1 MSAVGAARRGP
12 ARAEALARRRRQE
25 FVLVKALAYAAIAVV
40 SAFMVFPFV
49 WMAVSSL
56 KPFEEIFAGDSFLP
70 RSPTLANYRSLFEQ
84 SDALRKIWNSFFIA
98 GTGTALS
105 VFLCALGGYAF
116 AKFRFPGRTVLFG
129 VMLATMTIPFAV
141 VMVPLFVMM
150 RNAFGWIDTPWP
162 LIVPGAANAF
172 GIFFMRQY
180 MFSIPDEML
189 DAARVDGASEFGI
202 FLRIVVPTAI
212 PGLVSLAIIFFMG
225 SWNNFLWPSAVL
237 RSPENYTVPLMLRAL
252 QGPPGRDA
260 FDVLMAGSVVSLLP
274 MLVVFLLLQRH
285 LIAGITAGSV
295 KG

>member
-1 MSAVGAARRGP
+1 MSAPDLVRP
-12 ARAEALARRRRQE
+12 PRRRDGPIRTVTHA
-25 FVLVKALAYAAIAVV
+25 VLLIVCVA
-40 SAFMVFPFV
+40 MVFPFV
-49 WMAVSSL
+49 WMLTSSL
-56 KPFEEIFAGDSFLP
+56 KPFEEIFAGDTFLP
-70 RSPTLANYRSLFEQ
+70 QHPTLANYISLFEQ
-84 SDALRKIWNSFFIA
+84 ADALTRIWNSFFIA
-98 GTGTALS
+98 VTGTALS

-116 AKFRFPGRTVLFG
+116 AKFRFPGRGMLFS
-129 VMLATMTIPFAV
+129 VMLASMAVPFAV

-150 RNAFGWIDTPWP
+150 RNVFNWIDTPWP

-180 MFSIPDEML
+180 MLSVSDEML

-202 FLRIVVPTAI
+202 FLRIVLPTSV
-212 PGLVSLAIIFFMG
+212 PGLVSLAIIFFMA

-237 RSPENYTVPLMLRAL
+237 RSPENYTVPLMLNSL
-252 QGPPGRDA
+252 QGPPGRTA

-274 MLVVFLLLQRH
+274 LLVLFLILQRH

>member
-1 MSAVGAARRGP
+1 VSAV
-12 ARAEALARRRRQE
+12 ELARRRRRE
-25 FVLVKALAYAAIAVV
+25 DGLTRGATYAVIAAISAV
-40 SAFMVFPFV
+40 MIFPFA
-49 WMAVSSL
+49 WMLVSSL
-56 KPFEEIFAGDSFLP
+56 KPFEEIFAGDTFLP
-70 RSPTLANYRSLFEQ
+70 EHPTFDNYVSLFEQ
-84 SDALRKIWNSFFIA
+84 SGALGKIWNSLFIA
-98 GTGTALS
+98 TSATVLS

-116 AKFRFPGRTVLFG
+116 AKFRFPGRTVLFS
-129 VMLATMTIPFAV
+129 VMLASLAIPFAV

-150 RNAFGWIDTPWP
+150 RNTFHWIDTPWP

-180 MFSIPDEML
+180 MFSVPDEML

-202 FLRIVVPTAI
+202 FLRIVLPTSV
-212 PGLVSLAIIFFMG
+212 PGLVSLAIIFFMA

-237 RSPENYTVPLMLRAL
+237 RSEENFTVPLMLRGL
-252 QGPPGRDA
+252 QGPPGRTA

-274 MLVVFLLLQRH
+274 LLVLFLVLQRH

>member
-1 MSAVGAARRGP
+1 MNVP
-12 ARAEALARRRRQE
+12 
-25 FVLVKALAYAAIAVV
+25 AAIRPPQRGDGPVKLVTYVV
-40 SAFMVFPFV
+40 LLLVCAGMAFPFL
-49 WMAVSSL
+49 WMLTSSL
-56 KPFEEIFAGDSFLP
+56 KPFEEIFAGDTFFP
-70 RSPTLANYRSLFEQ
+70 ENPTLQNYTSLFKQ
-84 SDALRKIWNSFFIA
+84 ANALDRLWNSFFIA
-98 GTGTALS
+98 VAGTVLS

-116 AKFRFPGRTVLFG
+116 AKFRFPGRRILFSI
-129 VMLATMTIPFAV
+129 MLASLAVPFAV

-150 RNAFGWIDTPWP
+150 RNFFHWIDTPWP

-180 MFSIPDEML
+180 MFSVPDEML
-189 DAARVDGASEFGI
+189 DAARVDGATEFGI
-202 FLRIVVPTAI
+202 FLRIVLPTSI

-237 RSPENYTVPLMLRAL
+237 RSPENYTVPLMLNSL
-252 QGPPGRDA
+252 QGPPGRTA

-274 MLVVFLLLQRH
+274 LLVIFLVLQRH